1 MHVTLG
7 YVSHMRQKSKVSLHQ
22 VFIGIGSNI
31 EREYHTRE
39 AYRVIHKYFDN
50 VTVSP
55 VYDCPA
61 EGFDGP
67 GFYNWVAK
75 VDTTLSLDAI
85 YRLFKQLESEY
96 GRKDWYKKHCS
107 RTMDLD
113 LLCFD
118 QRVCEVPVTLP
129 RAEILQQAFVL
140 RPLADIAPDVHH
152 PLVGKTFSQ
161 LWHEFD
167 QDKQL
172 TTPIDFKWSPAQ
184 G

>member
-1 MHVTLG
+1 MPVRS
-7 YVSHMRQKSKVSLHQ
+7 VSVLPTRQANKVSLHQ

-31 EREYHTRE
+31 EREFHTRE
-39 AYRVIHKYFDN
+39 AYRLLHQYFDN
-50 VTVSP
+50 VLVSP

-67 GFYNWVAK
+67 GFYNWVAR
-75 VDTTLSLDAI
+75 VDTSLSLEAI
-85 YRLFKQLESEY
+85 YQLFKQLEAEY

-118 QRVCEVPVTLP
+118 QMVCDAPVTLP
-129 RAEILQQAFVL
+129 RAEILQRAFVL
-140 RPLADIAPDVHH
+140 RPLADIAPDMRH
-152 PLVGKTFSQ
+152 PVVGKTFSQ
-161 LWHEFD
+161 LWQAFD
-167 QDKQL
+167 HSKQP
-172 TTPIDFKWSPAQ
+172 TTPIDFTWSSPQ